1 MDLRQLEIF
10 ATACEKGSLS
20 SAAACLNTSQPN
32 VSKNI
37 RALEEELGRPLLV
50 RSGKGVQPTAYG
62 RAVLEY
68 AVIMRKA
75 AEKIASLAVPEGE
88 NSLRLSAY
96 PSRMI
101 PRMLVDFYQA
111 WGEDVHIEYRQG
123 SVEEIIDHV
132 HQGISELGVVFVAQ
146 KRLEVFENI
155 ISYRRLRFLPRG
167 AKRLCLY
174 VGPKH
179 PLYGAEQVDVAQLS
193 GMKFLRGVRDFFS
206 VEHHLETVS
215 VGAVDAQEL
224 SHWVY
229 TSSDHLAASMLQHT
243 DVCCLGVM
251 DVCSPYDSPEIHR
264 VPIQGTES
272 LMQAGY
278 VCDPEVPLS
287 RQARWMMERIDRALD
302 GGEKETSK

>member
-10 ATACEKGSLS
+10 TTACEKGSLS

-50 RSGKGVQPTAYG
+50 RSGKGVRPTAYG
-62 RAVLEY
+62 RAVMEY

-101 PRMLVDFYQA
+101 PRLMVEFYRA
-111 WGEDVHIEYRQG
+111 WGEDVHVEYRQG
-123 SVEEIIDHV
+123 GVEEIVDHV

-146 KRLEVFENI
+146 KRLEVFQNI
-155 ISYRRLRFLPRG
+155 INYRRLCFLPRG
-167 AKRLCLY
+167 TKRLCLY
-174 VGPKH
+174 VGPEH
-179 PLYGAEQVDVAQLS
+179 PLYRAEQMDISQVPGL
-193 GMKFLRGVRDFFS
+193 KLIRGVRDFFS

-229 TSSDHLAASMLQHT
+229 TNSDHLASSMLQHT

-251 DVCSPYDSPEIHR
+251 DVCTPYGSPEIHR
-264 VPIQGTES
+264 VPIQGADG

-287 RQARWMMERIDRALD
+287 RQAKWIMECIDRALD
-302 GGEKETSK
+302 GSGNT

>member
-20 SAAACLNTSQPN
+20 RAADCLNTSQPN

-37 RALEEELGRPLLV
+37 RALEEELGRSLLV

-68 AVIMRKA
+68 AMIMRKA
-75 AEKIASLAVPEGE
+75 AEKLVSLAVPEGE
-88 NSLRLSAY
+88 NGLRMSAY

-101 PRMLVDFYQA
+101 PRLLVDFYQA
-111 WGEDVHIEYRQG
+111 WGEDTHVEYHQG

-146 KRLEVFENI
+146 KRLEVFQNI
-155 ISYRRLRFLPRG
+155 LSHRRLRFLPRD

-179 PLYGAEQVDVAQLS
+179 PLYGAEQVGVDQLS
-193 GMKFLRGVRDFFS
+193 GLKFVRGVRDFFS

-224 SHWVY
+224 EHWVY
-229 TSSDHLAASMLQHT
+229 TNSDHLASNMLRHT

-251 DVCSPYDSPEIHR
+251 DICSPYDSPDICR
-264 VPIQGTES
+264 VPVQGADT

-302 GGEKETSK
+302 GGENQAAK